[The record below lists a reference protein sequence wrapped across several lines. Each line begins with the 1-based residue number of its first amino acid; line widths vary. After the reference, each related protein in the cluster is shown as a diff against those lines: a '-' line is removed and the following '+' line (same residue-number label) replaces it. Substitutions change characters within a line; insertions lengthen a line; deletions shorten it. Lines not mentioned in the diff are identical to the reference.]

1 VTQFYQRRKLVS
13 RRELPQ
19 ADMTIEGEP
28 SAAREEEILK
38 NDDVEDETYVP
49 SPELLSMVEG
59 RVLLVQV
66 QVGQQGMRRLSKK
79 MKKVMVMGMT

>member
-1 VTQFYQRRKLVS
+1 
-13 RRELPQ
+13 
-19 ADMTIEGEP
+19 MTIEGEP
-28 SAAREEEILK
+28 SAAREEEISK

-66 QVGQQGMRRLSKK
+66 QVGQQGMGRLSKK